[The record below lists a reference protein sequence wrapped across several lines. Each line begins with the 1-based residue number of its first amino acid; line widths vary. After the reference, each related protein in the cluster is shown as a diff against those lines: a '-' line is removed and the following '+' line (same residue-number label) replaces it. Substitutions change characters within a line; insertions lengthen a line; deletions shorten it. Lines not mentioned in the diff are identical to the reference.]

1 MKTFI
6 KHFKSFYLTKKLI
19 PKFFFSMKLN
29 INEYL
34 SYVDKTL
41 MHINDNIESLELDE
55 IDCNFDHNGVLN
67 FSIDNKK
74 YVLNIQRPNQ
84 QLWLSSPVS
93 GPLKF
98 EYEIEK
104 NRWIDVK
111 HQYELYELLTNE
123 INSLLKGLNLDS
135 RINLL

>member
-1 MKTFI
+1 
-6 KHFKSFYLTKKLI
+6 
-19 PKFFFSMKLN
+19 
-29 INEYL
+29 
-34 SYVDKTL
+34 